1 MGDGEKA
8 SLRLQFNPQIRLE
21 LHGATI
27 TSDAGLLAFRE
38 LDDAL
43 DLTPI
48 ASDYLQESRTGRN
61 IRHHLVPLL
70 RQSIYSR
77 LAGYDDTNDAE
88 RLSQDPAMR
97 VVVGW
102 QGSDRNAARTN
113 TMSRFETETLT
124 QEDNL
129 KGLALMNPQWV
140 ELAMAHTPHRRVI
153 LDMDSS
159 ESPVHGQQEGAAYN
173 GHFECVCYHPL
184 FLFNQFGDCEG
195 ATLRP
200 GNVHSA
206 DGWQELLE
214 PVVKGYQKKGLRLL
228 FRGDAAFAKPE
239 LYEYL
244 EQGKIGYAI
253 RLPANQV
260 IQEQIQ
266 PLLERPTEWPS
277 REPIVSYHDFAYQA
291 QSWHM
296 PRRVVAKVEW
306 HQGELFPRV
315 GFIVTNLSYPPKG
328 IVRFY
333 NGRGTAEQW
342 IKEGKYALNWTRLSC
357 HKFVANQGETMA
369 VRPDLQPGQLYE
381 KAGVAGGYEAL
392 DSEQSSDQADQDGWA
407 TGTPRKEAGVSAC
420 RGAGNQGNADRDT
433 RTDQPASAGT
443 WLACFESTGI
453 SDSYGVVRGK

>member
-1 MGDGEKA
+1 MGDREKA

-97 VVVGW
+97 VSW
-102 QGSDRNAARTN
+102 AARLRPQRPEP

-129 KGLALMNPQWV
+129 KGLALIIPSGWSWPW
-140 ELAMAHTPHRRVI
+140 LTLHTGEWFWTTVRE
-153 LDMDSS
+153 SS
-159 ESPVHGQQEGAAYN
+159 AWSYN

-200 GNVHSA
+200 GNDSA

-266 PLLERPTEWPS
+266 PLLERPTEWPF
-277 REPIVSYHDFAYQA
+277 VSY
-291 QSWHM
+291 
-296 PRRVVAKVEW
+296 P
-306 HQGELFPRV
+306 
-315 GFIVTNLSYPPKG
+315 
-328 IVRFY
+328 
-333 NGRGTAEQW
+333 
-342 IKEGKYALNWTRLSC
+342 
-357 HKFVANQGETMA
+357 
-369 VRPDLQPGQLYE
+369 
-381 KAGVAGGYEAL
+381 
-392 DSEQSSDQADQDGWA
+392 
-407 TGTPRKEAGVSAC
+407 
-420 RGAGNQGNADRDT
+420 
-433 RTDQPASAGT
+433 
-443 WLACFESTGI
+443 
-453 SDSYGVVRGK
+453 

>member
-1 MGDGEKA
+1 MGDGKKA
-8 SLRLQFNPQIRLE
+8 PLRLQFNSKIRLE
-21 LHGATI
+21 FHGSTI

-43 DLTPI
+43 GLTNT
-48 ASDYLQESRTGRN
+48 ADDYLRDSRPGRN

-88 RLSQDPAMR
+88 RLSQDPGMR

-102 QGSDRNAARTN
+102 QGSERNAASTN

-129 KGLALMNPQWV
+129 EGLARINTRWV
-140 ELAMAHTPHRRVI
+140 EGAMTPTTHRRVI

-159 ESPVHGQQEGAAYN
+159 ESPGHGQQEGAAYN

-184 FLFNQFGDCEG
+184 FCFNQFGDCEG
-195 ATLRP
+195 ALLRA

-206 DGWQELLE
+206 EGWQGFIDPIVERYL
-214 PVVKGYQKKGLRLL
+214 KRALRLL
-228 FRGDAAFAKPE
+228 LRGDAAFAKPE

-244 EQGKIGYAI
+244 EVKNIGYAI
-253 RLPANQV
+253 RLPANEVLQRE
-260 IQEQIQ
+260 ITH
-266 PLLERPTEWPS
+266 LLTRPAQWPS
-277 REPIVSYHDFAYQA
+277 RNPIVSYHDFVYQA
-291 QSWHM
+291 QSWSVS
-296 PRRVVAKVEW
+296 RRVVAKVEW

-315 GFIVTNLSYPPKG
+315 GFIVTNLSYPTIG

-357 HKFVANQGETMA
+357 HKFVANQ
-369 VRPDLQPGQLYE
+369 VRLALFVLAYNLGNFMRRLALPEAMKHWSLTSLQTRLIKTGGRLVRHARRLVFQLAEVLVTREMLGGILERISRLRLAPG
-381 KAGVAGGYEAL
+381 
-392 DSEQSSDQADQDGWA
+392 
-407 TGTPRKEAGVSAC
+407 
-420 RGAGNQGNADRDT
+420 
-433 RTDQPASAGT
+433 
-443 WLACFESTGI
+443 
-453 SDSYGVVRGK
+453 